1 MFRAKR
7 TLAAVMALQFAAM
20 ASFAIAQ
27 DTKESVNRETSKPV
41 FRGGIV
47 FKAYCGLCH
56 GERGDG
62 MGRAAKLYAEL
73 HLTITPHPP
82 EYYEKII
89 RQGGLAVGG
98 SAYMPPWQAEL
109 SDEQIGDVIA
119 YLTVVGDTVRRG
131 EVVYKTNCV
140 LCHGIHGDG
149 KGRAASLFHPP
160 PVDLTRSDKD
170 DEYKAAIIRLGG
182 VEMGRSSGMPPW
194 EERLSDVEIH
204 DLVGYLRTILEV
216 PPKR

>member
-1 MFRAKR
+1 
-7 TLAAVMALQFAAM
+7 
-20 ASFAIAQ
+20 
-27 DTKESVNRETSKPV
+27 
-41 FRGGIV
+41 
-47 FKAYCGLCH
+47 
-56 GERGDG
+56 

-89 RQGGLAVGG
+89 RRGGLAVGG

-170 DEYKAAIIRLGG
+170 DEYKTAIIRLGG

-216 PPKR
+216 PSKP